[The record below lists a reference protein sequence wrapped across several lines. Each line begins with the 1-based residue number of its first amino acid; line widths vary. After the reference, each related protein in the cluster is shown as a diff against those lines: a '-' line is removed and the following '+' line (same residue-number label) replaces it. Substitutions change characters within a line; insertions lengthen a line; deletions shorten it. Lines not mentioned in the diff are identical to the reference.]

1 MSNITFP
8 KAKVGDKIRLTG
20 KQWCDKET
28 HGVVAGDVVTVTSLA
43 TDDGFVGVPRF
54 RVPGEIGEFYIY
66 VDPDEDAWGDWGG
79 ELVEK
84 YTNVWFQEDY
94 NTFEAQV
101 RRITGGIADLLIEKN
116 RKYGNSA
123 LDPERIF
130 SGASS
135 TEAIRVRIDDK
146 LSRIKTSD
154 PDDQEDSISDLIGYC
169 ILLLIAE
176 GK

>member
-1 MSNITFP
+1 MSIITFP
-8 KAKVGDKIRLTG
+8 KARVGDKIRLTG
-20 KQWCDKET
+20 TQWDKDK
-28 HGVVAGDVVTVTSLA
+28 HGVVAGDIVTVTSLA

-54 RVPGEIGEFYIY
+54 LAPGEIDEYYISEH
-66 VDPDEDAWGDWGG
+66 PEEWGDWGG
-79 ELVEK
+79 ELV
-84 YTNVWFQEDY
+84 TDTPQLS
-94 NTFEAQV
+94 FETKV

-154 PDDQEDSISDLIGYC
+154 PDDQEDSITDLIGYLV
-169 ILLLIAE
+169 LLKISE

>member
-20 KQWCDKET
+20 TQWDKDEN
-28 HGVVAGDVVTVTSLA
+28 GVVAGDIVTVTGAYEEGDSLA
-43 TDDGFVGVPRF
+43 DAPTFEDTVNGGYWVIYTDLD
-54 RVPGEIGEFYIY
+54 
-66 VDPDEDAWGDWGG
+66 DPDEDWGG
-79 ELVEK
+79 ELVADTEP
-84 YTNVWFQEDY
+84 
-94 NTFEAQV
+94 TFEAQV

-154 PDDQEDSISDLIGYC
+154 PDDQEDSITDLIGYC
-169 ILLLIAE
+169 VLLLIAE
-176 GK
+176 GSHE

>member
-20 KQWCDKET
+20 TQWDKDEN
-28 HGVVAGDVVTVTSLA
+28 GAVAGDIVTVMGASEEGDSLA
-43 TDDGFVGVPRF
+43 DAPTFEDTVNGGYWF
-54 RVPGEIGEFYIY
+54 IY
-66 VDPDEDAWGDWGG
+66 TNLDDPDEDWGG
-79 ELVEK
+79 ELVTDTEP
-84 YTNVWFQEDY
+84 
-94 NTFEAQV
+94 TFEAQV

-116 RKYGNSA
+116 RKYGSSA

-154 PDDQEDSISDLIGYC
+154 PDDQEDSITDLIGYC
-169 ILLLIAE
+169 VLLLIAE
-176 GK
+176 RK

>member
-20 KQWCDKET
+20 AGWSRDLD
-28 HGVVAGDVVTVTSLA
+28 GVQAGDVITVMSLG
-43 TDDGFVGVPRF
+43 TVDGFVGAPRF
-54 RVPGEIGEFYIY
+54 RAPGGTAEYYIY
-66 VDPDEDAWGDWGG
+66 ADPNDDYWGG
-79 ELVEK
+79 ELVADTEP
-84 YTNVWFQEDY
+84 
-94 NTFEAQV
+94 TFEAQV

-154 PDDQEDSISDLIGYC
+154 PDDQEDSITDLIGYC
-169 ILLLIAE
+169 VLLLIAE
-176 GK
+176 GRHE